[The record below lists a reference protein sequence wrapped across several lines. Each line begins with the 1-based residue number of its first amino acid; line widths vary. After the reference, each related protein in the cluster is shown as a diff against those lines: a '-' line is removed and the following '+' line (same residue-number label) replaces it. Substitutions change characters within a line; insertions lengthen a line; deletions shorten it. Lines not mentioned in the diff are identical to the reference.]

1 VWSTVAV
8 LDPAAL
14 TPDVLAF
21 LAERHVGTLSTARS
35 DGTLHVCAIGFTWDA
50 TAGLVRIITGDRSQK
65 VRNVER
71 HGRAAVAQVDGPRWL
86 SLEGRARV
94 ARDPAAVADAVAR
107 HAVRYRERGPNP
119 ARVAIEIDVVRI
131 LGRAG

>member
-1 VWSTVAV
+1 MWSTVAV
-8 LDPAAL
+8 LDPANL

-50 TAGLVRIITGDRSQK
+50 TERLVRIITSDRSQK

-107 HAVRYRERGPNP
+107 HAARYREPGPNP
-119 ARVAIEIDVVRI
+119 ARAAIEIDVVRI

>member
-14 TPDVLAF
+14 GPDALAF
-21 LAERHVGTLSTARS
+21 LAERHIGSLSTVRS

-50 TAGLVRIITGDRSQK
+50 AARLVRVITSERSQK

-86 SLEGRARV
+86 SLEGSARV

-107 HAVRYRERGPNP
+107 YAARYREPRPNP
-119 ARVAIEIDVVRI
+119 ARVAIEIEVVRI

>member
-1 VWSTVAV
+1 MWSTVAV

-35 DGTLHVCAIGFTWDA
+35 DGTLHVCAIAFTWDA

-107 HAVRYRERGPNP
+107 HAARYREPGPNP

>member
-21 LAERHVGTLSTARS
+21 LAERHVGTLSTTRS

-107 HAVRYRERGPNP
+107 HAVRYREPGPNP

>member
-1 VWSTVAV
+1 V
-8 LDPAAL
+8 LDPANLA
-14 TPDVLAF
+14 PDVLAF

-35 DGTLHVCAIGFTWDA
+35 DGSLHVCAIGFTWDTPA
-50 TAGLVRIITGDRSQK
+50 RLVRIITGDRSQK

-86 SLEGRARV
+86 SLEGPARV
-94 ARDPAAVADAVAR
+94 ARNPAAVADAVAR
-107 HAVRYRERGPNP
+107 HAARYREPGPNP
-119 ARVAIEIDVVRI
+119 ARVAIEIEVVRI

>member
-1 VWSTVAV
+1 MWSTIAV

-14 TPDVLAF
+14 TPEVLAF
-21 LAERHVGTLSTARS
+21 LAERHLGTLSTARG

-50 TAGLVRIITGDRSQK
+50 TARLVRVITNDRSQK

-71 HGRAAVAQVDGPRWL
+71 RERAAVAQVDGARWL

-94 ARDPAAVADAVAR
+94 ARDPAAVAEAVDR
-107 HAVRYRERGPNP
+107 YTTRYREPQPNP
-119 ARVAIEIDVVRI
+119 ARVVIEIEVVHI

>member
-1 VWSTVAV
+1 MWSTIAV

-14 TPDVLAF
+14 TPEVLAF
-21 LAERHVGTLSTARS
+21 LAERHLGTLSTARG

-50 TAGLVRIITGDRSQK
+50 TARLVRVITNDRSQK

-71 HGRAAVAQVDGPRWL
+71 RGRAAVAQVDGARWL

-94 ARDPAAVADAVAR
+94 ARDPAAVAEAVDRYTA
-107 HAVRYRERGPNP
+107 RYREPQPNP
-119 ARVAIEIDVVRI
+119 ARVVIEIEVVNV

>member
-1 VWSTVAV
+1 MWSTVAV

-21 LAERHVGTLSTARS
+21 LAERHLGTLSTARS

-50 TAGLVRIITGDRSQK
+50 TARLVRIITGDGSQK

-94 ARDPAAVADAVAR
+94 ARDPAAVGDAVAR
-107 HAVRYRERGPNP
+107 HAARYREPGPNP

>member
-1 VWSTVAV
+1 MWSTVAV

-107 HAVRYRERGPNP
+107 HAVRYREPGPNP

>member
-1 VWSTVAV
+1 MWSTVAV

-14 TPDVLAF
+14 GPDALAF
-21 LAERHVGTLSTARS
+21 LAERHIGSLTTVRS

-50 TAGLVRIITGDRSQK
+50 
-65 VRNVER
+65 
-71 HGRAAVAQVDGPRWL
+71 GPRWL
-86 SLEGRARV
+86 SLEGSARV

-107 HAVRYRERGPNP
+107 YAARYREPRPNP
-119 ARVAIEIDVVRI
+119 ARVAIEIEVVRI

>member
-1 VWSTVAV
+1 MWSTVAV

-21 LAERHVGTLSTARS
+21 LAERHVGTLSTAQS

-107 HAVRYRERGPNP
+107 HAARYREPGPNP

>member
-1 VWSTVAV
+1 MWSTVAV

-14 TPDVLAF
+14 GPDVLAF
-21 LAERHVGTLSTARS
+21 LAERHVGSLSTVRS

-50 TAGLVRIITGDRSQK
+50 PARIVRVITSERSQK

-86 SLEGRARV
+86 SLEGSARV
-94 ARDPAAVADAVAR
+94 ARDHAAVADAVAR
-107 HAVRYRERGPNP
+107 YAARYREPRPNP
-119 ARVAIEIDVVRI
+119 ARVAIEIEVVRI